1 MPQIFFYL
9 FTVLAVL
16 SACAMVIVKNPVS
29 SALWMVSAFV
39 GLAALFVGLNAY
51 FVGVIQILV
60 YAGAIM
66 VLFIFI
72 IMLLDLKAEEKR
84 VFKPANI
91 VAGAVVPAI
100 LLLQILG
107 VLLKSNFGD
116 QTENFQKPLNLQAA
130 AVAHKDA
137 STELYRDSL
146 PEGQEFKQEDVPV
159 GKIQANLEANQLPDV
174 HLIGR
179 TVFAGRADRLSE
191 RFADSDNFEAE
202 LAPTSNNLPLQI
214 MGVLLLVSTI
224 GVVVLSKKDT
234 TIRSK

>member
-1 MPQIFFYL
+1 
-9 FTVLAVL
+9 
-16 SACAMVIVKNPVS
+16 MVIVKNPVS
-29 SALWMVSAFV
+29 SALWMVGAFV

-84 VFKPANI
+84 IYKPSNI
-91 VAGAVVPAI
+91 AAAAIVPAV

-107 VLLKSNFGD
+107 VLMKSDFGD
-116 QTENFQKPLNLQAA
+116 QSQTFKKPLNLPAA
-130 AVAHKDA
+130 ALAHKQA
-137 STELYRDSL
+137 STELYTNTL
-146 PEGQEFKQEDVPV
+146 PEGKEFKQEDVPV

-179 TVFAGRADRLSE
+179 TVFAGRADRLSD
-191 RFADSDNFEAE
+191 RFTGEDRFEGD
-202 LAPTSNNLPLQI
+202 LAPTSNNLPLQV
-214 MGVLLLVSTI
+214 MGVLLLVATI
-224 GVVVLSKKDT
+224 GVVVLSKKD
-234 TIRSK
+234 SQPKGH

>member
-9 FTVLAVL
+9 FTILAVI
-16 SACAMVIVKNPVS
+16 SACLMVIVKNPVS
-29 SALWMVSAFV
+29 SALWMVGAFV

-72 IMLLDLKAEEKR
+72 IMLLDLKAEEGR
-84 VFKPANI
+84 IFKPANI
-91 VAGAVVPAI
+91 AAAAIVPGV

-107 VLLKSNFGD
+107 VLLQSDFP
-116 QTENFQKPLNLQAA
+116 EHQALDLEGA
-130 AVAHKDA
+130 ALAHEEA
-137 STELYRDSL
+137 SRTQYQASL
-146 PEGQEFKQEDVPV
+146 AEGVEFKEEDVPR
-159 GKIQANLEANQLPDV
+159 GKIQENLEAGQLPDV

-179 TVFAGRADRLSE
+179 TVFAGRADNKPEVSG
-191 RFADSDNFEAE
+191 S
-202 LAPTSNNLPLQI
+202 TSHNLPLQV

-224 GVVVLSKKDT
+224 GVVVLSKKNPSPQ
-234 TIRSK
+234 RN

>member
-9 FTVLAVL
+9 FTILAVL
-16 SACAMVIVKNPVS
+16 SACAMVVVKNPVS
-29 SALWMVSAFV
+29 SALWMVAAFV

-66 VLFIFI
+66 VLFVFI

-84 VFKPANI
+84 IFKPANI
-91 VAGAVVPAI
+91 AAAAIVPGI

-107 VLLKSNFGD
+107 VLLKSDFSPEEGKASFGA
-116 QTENFQKPLNLQAA
+116 PLDLQGAA
-130 AVAHKDA
+130 LAHEQA
-137 STELYRDSL
+137 STELYKANL
-146 PEGQEFKQEDVPV
+146 PEGKEFKQENVPV
-159 GKIQANLEANQLPDV
+159 GKIQANLEAGQLPDV

-179 TVFAGRADRLSE
+179 TVFAGRADRGS
-191 RFADSDNFEAE
+191 
-202 LAPTSNNLPLQI
+202 TSNNLPLQV

-224 GVVVLSKKDT
+224 GVVVLSKKST
-234 TIRSK
+234 PIAGN

>member
-9 FTVLAVL
+9 FTILAVF

-29 SALWMVSAFV
+29 SALWMVGAFV

-72 IMLLDLKAEEKR
+72 IMLLDLKSEEKR
-84 VFKPANI
+84 IYKPANI
-91 VAGAVVPAI
+91 VAAAIVPSI

-107 VLLKSNFGD
+107 VVMKSDFGD
-116 QTENFQKPLNLQAA
+116 QSQNFKKPLNLQAA
-130 AVAHKDA
+130 AVAHKEA
-137 STELYRDSL
+137 STDLYRKGL
-146 PEGQEFKQEDVPV
+146 AEGEEFKQENVPV

-179 TVFAGRADRLSE
+179 TVFAGRADRQMD
-191 RFADSDNFEAE
+191 RFESE
-202 LAPTSNNLPLQI
+202 LAPTSNNLPLQV

-224 GVVVLSKKDT
+224 GVVVLSKRNAPA
-234 TIRSK
+234 RSN

>member
-9 FTVLAVL
+9 FTVLAVI
-16 SACAMVIVKNPVS
+16 SASLMVIVKNPVS
-29 SALWMVSAFV
+29 SALWMVGAFV

-72 IMLLDLKAEEKR
+72 IMLLDLKAEEQR
-84 VFKPANI
+84 IFKPANI
-91 VAGAVVPAI
+91 AAAAIVPGI

-107 VLLKSNFGD
+107 VLLKSD
-116 QTENFQKPLNLQAA
+116 LPEHQPLDLQGAA
-130 AVAHKDA
+130 LAHEQA
-137 STELYRDSL
+137 STEIYKDNL
-146 PEGQEFKQEDVPV
+146 PKDKEFKQEDVPV
-159 GKIQANLEANQLPDV
+159 GKIQANLEVNQLPDV

-179 TVFAGRADRLSE
+179 TIFAGRADRE
-191 RFADSDNFEAE
+191 R
-202 LAPTSNNLPLQI
+202 TSNNLPLQV

-224 GVVVLSKKDT
+224 GVVVLSKKNGPT
-234 TIRSK
+234 KSNG